1 MQSQGSR
8 TDLEVISLFLDL
20 TFLGCPQIL
29 LQVVQKIN
37 VMVGFER
44 RKDLDKK
51 DKKEEKP
58 TAKKI
63 YNTEKKRFKLL
74 RKDNSL
80 SLHHTSPKGQAEV
93 RA

>member
-58 TAKKI
+58 TAKKYKI
-63 YNTEKKRFKLL
+63 L
-74 RKDNSL
+74 RK
-80 SLHHTSPKGQAEV
+80 KGLNY
-93 RA
+93 